1 MQIIITYHAINQY
14 WQRLQK
20 PMLLDREI
28 SISLKWHVLREE
40 RFAENQGM
48 EEPNSPIRTWRERC
62 PNQRDIYQSIEV

>member
-1 MQIIITYHAINQY
+1 
-14 WQRLQK
+14 
-20 PMLLDREI
+20 MLLDREI